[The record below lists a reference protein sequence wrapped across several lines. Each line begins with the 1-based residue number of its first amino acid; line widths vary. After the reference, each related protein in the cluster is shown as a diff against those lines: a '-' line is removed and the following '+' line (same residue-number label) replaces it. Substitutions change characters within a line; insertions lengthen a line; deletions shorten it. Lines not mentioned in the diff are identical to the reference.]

1 MFTTGEDGIIYLGLK
16 HGDYR
21 IREISTGRY
30 DLIEPFYIRI
40 DEEGKV
46 SILKDNSSAVTV
58 LNEALVTIAVTNK
71 ISTGNLEME
80 KVDGENTGKRLE
92 GAEFVLSNLSTL
104 VPGAWDSYRYQ
115 VASEGV
121 SWTAD
126 QVLGNT
132 ITFVLNGKG
141 VITNLPYGTYRL
153 VEKKS
158 TGWIP
163 SWNDSMVSR
172 VYNQ

>member
-21 IREISTGRY
+21 IREISTDRY
-30 DLIEPFYIRI
+30 DFIEPFYIRI

-80 KVDGENTGKRLE
+80 KVDGEK
-92 GAEFVLSNLSTL
+92 
-104 VPGAWDSYRYQ
+104 YRKE
-115 VASEGV
+115 A
-121 SWTAD
+121 
-126 QVLGNT
+126 
-132 ITFVLNGKG
+132 
-141 VITNLPYGTYRL
+141 
-153 VEKKS
+153 
-158 TGWIP
+158 
-163 SWNDSMVSR
+163 
-172 VYNQ
+172 